1 MSIES
6 LNRTSDFIETPRAN
20 ISVLKQRIIEQKKKD
35 RFKKT
40 LIFSSIFVSLGA
52 LSFLTY

>member
-6 LNRTSDFIETPRAN
+6 LNRTSDFIETPRVN
-20 ISVLKQRIIEQKKKD
+20 ISVLKQRIIDQKKKD

-40 LIFSSIFVSLGA
+40 LIFSTIFVSLGA
-52 LSFLTY
+52 LSLLS

>member
-1 MSIES
+1 MSTES
-6 LNRTSDFIETPRAN
+6 LIRTPNVIKTPRAN

-35 RFKKT
+35 KIKKT
-40 LIFSSIFVSLGA
+40 IIFSSIFLSLGL

>member
-1 MSIES
+1 MIIES
-6 LNRTSDFIETPRAN
+6 LNRTSDIIETPRAN

-40 LIFSSIFVSLGA
+40 LIFSTIFVSIGA
-52 LSFLTY
+52 LSLLS